1 MTLMYGRYEAS
12 IEQISSGGT
21 VTYLHHDQQG
31 STRVFD
37 RLDRHR
43 HREMHLQR
51 LRQRLE
57 IEFFPDG
64 EIEIER
70 FVSTGVEAADKEVLD
85 ALLKVLRRRPILVL
99 ESDKLGDVR
108 RHKTVRWD
116 SVVDARLDESKGLMG
131 RVYHELVVN
140 GAHGDHITLSSIDML
155 SLPWTEIATL
165 VEEHLPET
173 VPLQREILPPK
184 KKRRS

>member
-1 MTLMYGRYEAS
+1 MGQERICIGVNRRAV
-12 IEQISSGGT
+12 GGLAVFT
-21 VTYLHHDQQG
+21 GLVTALAIGGIALGQEVG
-31 STRVFD
+31 AKLLLLVLFG
-37 RLDRHR
+37 
-43 HREMHLQR
+43 
-51 LRQRLE
+51 
-57 IEFFPDG
+57 PA
-64 EIEIER
+64 
-70 FVSTGVEAADKEVLD
+70 FVLSLVT
-85 ALLKVLRRRPILVL
+85 VLRRRPILVL